1 MKEIDNYINSLY
13 KNMNIDSK
21 EVSELKNDMKFHLLQ
36 TVEELKNQG
45 YTQKESIK
53 IAIERFGQVNEI
65 ESELKNELFHMRTIS
80 QKGIRTLL
88 YFFIISLLALIILL
102 RNSFND
108 VTMLKGSILIFTIP
122 IYGIIQCVL
131 LEEKRNKGFETT
143 VKRELFKFLFGA
155 YIIFIISKT
164 LFPIYT
170 SPSNASSISPV
181 INLIPFKTIIES
193 IIRMSNNGFSA
204 TNIIFTWSSKLLL
217 FIPLGFL
224 LPVTFDKFKNIK
236 NGVLFTISIYILI
249 SIIQVFQETSGFAFT
264 VKIISID
271 YLLIY
276 ICGLLTGYYIY
287 FKCNYKTLQN

>member
-1 MKEIDNYINSLY
+1 MKEIDNYISSLY
-13 KNMNIDSK
+13 KDVNIDSK
-21 EVSELKNDMKFHLLQ
+21 EISELKNDMKFHLLQ
-36 TVEELKNQG
+36 TVAELKNQG

-65 ESELKNELFHMRTIS
+65 ESELKNELLHIRTIS

-88 YFFIISLLALIILL
+88 YFFIISLLALVILS

-108 VTMLKGSILIFTIP
+108 VTMLKGSTLIFTIP
-122 IYGIIQCVL
+122 IYGIIQCLV
-131 LEEKRNKGFETT
+131 LEEKRKKGFEIT
-143 VKRELFKFLFGA
+143 VKRELFKFLFGS
-155 YIIFIISKT
+155 YIIFIVSKT

-193 IIRMSNNGFSA
+193 VIRMSSNGFSA
-204 TNIIFTWSSKLLL
+204 TNITFTWFSKLLL

-249 SIIQVFQETSGFAFT
+249 SIIQVFQETSGFAFNI
-264 VKIISID
+264 KIISID
-271 YLLIY
+271 YLIIY
-276 ICGLLTGYYIY
+276 ICGLLIGYFIY
-287 FKCNYKTLQN
+287 HKYN